1 MSEKRDYSD
10 IMHCSRPEL
19 HRPRMPMSERA
30 AQFAPFSALSGYQEL
45 IAESGRHVEP
55 RHELI
60 DDQNDQLDQALNA
73 LRRFP
78 QREVRVTCYDDD
90 GMRRHMQ
97 GKVKDVRPQEG
108 TLILM
113 DGTVL
118 SCGDIVEL
126 EIL

>member
-1 MSEKRDYSD
+1 MVGE
-10 IMHCSRPEL
+10 
-19 HRPRMPMSERA
+19 
-30 AQFAPFSALSGYQEL
+30 G
-45 IAESGRHVEP
+45 GRTVGP
-55 RHELI
+55 GHELI
-60 DDQNDQLDQALNA
+60 DDQNDQLDQALKA
-73 LRRFP
+73 LRGFP

>member
-19 HRPRMPMSERA
+19 HRPCMPMSERA

-55 RHELI
+55 RQELI

-78 QREVRVTCYDDD
+78 QRTEELRLLSSS
-90 GMRRHMQ
+90 
-97 GKVKDVRPQEG
+97 RPRS
-108 TLILM
+108 L
-113 DGTVL
+113 
-118 SCGDIVEL
+118 
-126 EIL
+126 

>member
-1 MSEKRDYSD
+1 MSGKRDYSD
-10 IMHCSRPEL
+10 IMHCSCPEP

-45 IAESGRHVEP
+45 IAESSRHVEP
-55 RHELI
+55 RQELI
-60 DDQNDQLDQALNA
+60 DDHNDQLDQALDE

-78 QREVRVTCYDDD
+78 QREVRVTCYDND
-90 GMRRHMQ
+90 GSRRQVQ
-97 GKVKDVRPQEG
+97 GKVKSVRPQEG

-113 DGTVL
+113 DGTVI
-118 SCGDIVEL
+118 SCGDIAEL